1 MMMPGPPSP
10 EALFDQDH
18 GRLHAHRA
26 VSGFGQ
32 RPAHGTPEGPAL
44 RMGARGMTLPSSSVS
59 FPLAVFM
66 LGGTGF
72 GSSSA
77 AVAHA
82 CPPPTP
88 SACSLGF

>member
-59 FPLAVFM
+59 FPLAVLM

-72 GSSSA
+72 GSSCQRITYGRLPLRASSA
-77 AVAHA
+77 GCA
-82 CPPPTP
+82 
-88 SACSLGF
+88 